1 MARSAFQ
8 LDGPWSV
15 RLTGKL
21 GDQSATLQLTPVAT
35 PKDSDQTAG
44 TQTTGAKAS
53 GALAI
58 KATFAEGRFDGEL
71 RPASGDAKALLSGK
85 LDVGTVRLD
94 ESTQGEGAKQDAR
107 GTAAPAAPAATEPKT
122 GKAPTWADRPLPFS
136 SLTRL
141 DADLDLAVEALTW
154 QRITMRGLQARAKL
168 RDGRL
173 QLDGVRLALPGL
185 TVSGEALVD
194 AGPKVPALK
203 LKLNTDRIDLEQA
216 RSMLAQGP
224 ELGGSIVGLSLDAAA
239 SGATP
244 ATLIQALSG
253 TLEARSV
260 RLLPPAKRGQRATA
274 IELDRPN
281 LHVGAGQAVR
291 FKTGLA
297 RAGQAM
303 DLTLTGGTLTD
314 LLPGGRSWP
323 RIDVTAETRIDRHWL
338 SIRGHLGPLAA
349 IRSGRDLMLDLNL
362 ADDTGLTGSLTG
374 TLARLDGLTG
384 NQLQAQFIATSL
396 AALHPGLPAQPFS
409 ATARLRAQTGQ
420 LELLDLKASSA
431 GSDVAGQVRIGLG
444 ERSRI
449 DANLN
454 AETLDL
460 TPFLPRKADPNC
472 GPQSGRRADR
482 RGRQQRAVAAVGRT
496 ESPRRFAQTERR

>member
-1 MARSAFQ
+1 M
-8 LDGPWSV
+8 

-21 GDQSATLQLTPVAT
+21 GDRSGTLQLTPVAT

-44 TQTTGAKAS
+44 TQTTGGKAS

-58 KATFAEGRFDGEL
+58 KATFADGRFDGEL
-71 RPASGDAKALLSGK
+71 RPASGDARALLSGK
-85 LDVGTVRLD
+85 LDVGTVRL
-94 ESTQGEGAKQDAR
+94 SAR
-107 GTAAPAAPAATEPKT
+107 AQEKGPRGMQRGLGTRGNRPKT

-185 TVSGEALVD
+185 TVSGQALVD

-203 LKLNTDRIDLEQA
+203 LKLNTDRIDLAQA

-244 ATLIQALSG
+244 ATLIRALSG
-253 TLEARSV
+253 TLEAKSV
-260 RLLPPAKRGQRATA
+260 RLLPPAKRGQRARA
-274 IELDRPN
+274 IELASPN

-349 IRSGRDLMLDLNL
+349 IRTGRDLMLDLNL
-362 ADDTGLTGSLTG
+362 ADDTGLTGTPNRHARPTRRPDGKPTPSAAHRAEPGG
-374 TLARLDGLTG
+374 TAPRAARAAILGDGAPPG
-384 NQLQAQFIATSL
+384 AGR
-396 AALHPGLPAQPFS
+396 AA
-409 ATARLRAQTGQ
+409 RA
-420 LELLDLKASSA
+420 A
-431 GSDVAGQVRIGLG
+431 GPKG
-444 ERSRI
+444 
-449 DANLN
+449 
-454 AETLDL
+454 
-460 TPFLPRKADPNC
+460 K
-472 GPQSGRRADR
+472 
-482 RGRQQRAVAAVGRT
+482 
-496 ESPRRFAQTERR
+496 